1 MIRNA
6 KDRKTPTKNKFIN
19 SPRKATSPKQK
30 DARVHK
36 QVAFNESDDGHSE
49 NDKFSPDSNS
59 DWFMEYKIWK
69 IVQCVKKKFQSNYIQ
84 NSEKQHLKRK
94 LSGLNLKKQKI
105 KDRKQR
111 MMQDFV
117 FTAYMLGLKEIL
129 KNCFLNKPITF
140 AQAIDQ
146 VNKSMPQG
154 VFSNTIVNRFVS
166 RLNIRLQD
174 MENFILPAQTSNISS
189 LGNNLCKLE
198 QRYPLLNN
206 L

>member
-1 MIRNA
+1 
-6 KDRKTPTKNKFIN
+6 
-19 SPRKATSPKQK
+19 
-30 DARVHK
+30 
-36 QVAFNESDDGHSE
+36 
-49 NDKFSPDSNS
+49 
-59 DWFMEYKIWK
+59 
-69 IVQCVKKKFQSNYIQ
+69 
-84 NSEKQHLKRK
+84 
-94 LSGLNLKKQKI
+94 
-105 KDRKQR
+105 

-206 L
+206 LWSQDQNSYPHNLWRIMPMI